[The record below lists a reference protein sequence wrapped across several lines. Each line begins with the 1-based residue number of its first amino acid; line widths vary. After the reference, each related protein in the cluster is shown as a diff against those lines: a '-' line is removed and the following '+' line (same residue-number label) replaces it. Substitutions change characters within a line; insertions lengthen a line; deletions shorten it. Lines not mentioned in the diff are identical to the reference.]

1 MIQKKLTVQI
11 RPSIK
16 IETELLLR
24 LFSEKENKP
33 LGIIIENLLE
43 ESETF
48 KEAQKKLENFSEDF

>member
-1 MIQKKLTVQI
+1 MIQKKSTVQI